1 MDGTLL
7 GADGQIARSDSD
19 AIRELQRR
27 GVPVTLCTGRM
38 YSGTRAVAARLGVV
52 EPLGCIDGS
61 HIVDAA
67 SGREL
72 ATAPLAAERIH
83 ALLGAVE
90 EHGPAAFVFS
100 SDRVYFDDEGSGYLP
115 YVTTW
120 SDQTEQ
126 LGSVLESGHW
136 DATRPIA
143 ALVALGER
151 VQVEGVHDII
161 QAHHDQHLQSVY
173 FPLQRESFEGVWGL
187 IVRAARV
194 DKGTAL
200 EWLATHY
207 GVTVAE
213 MVTVGDWFN
222 DVPMLE
228 RAGCSFAMAQA
239 PDEVK
244 AAAKNVLVRDIWAG
258 GGVREA
264 AERSGLL

>member
-1 MDGTLL
+1 
-7 GADGQIARSDSD
+7 
-19 AIRELQRR
+19 
-27 GVPVTLCTGRM
+27 M
-38 YSGTRAVAARLGVV
+38 YSGTRAVAAELGVG

-61 HIVDAA
+61 HIVDAG

-72 ATAPLAAERIH
+72 ATAPLAIERIH
-83 ALLGAVE
+83 ALFGSLE

-126 LGSVLESGHW
+126 LGSVLESAHW

-143 ALVALGER
+143 AVIALGER
-151 VQVEGVHDII
+151 AQVEAVHTFIS
-161 QAHHDQHLQSVY
+161 AHHDQHLQSVY
-173 FPLQRESFEGVWGL
+173 FPLRRESFEGVWGL
-187 IVRAARV
+187 VVRAARV
-194 DKGTAL
+194 DKGTAI
-200 EWLATHY
+200 EWLAAHY
-207 GVTVAE
+207 GITVDE
-213 MVTVGDWFN
+213 IVTVGDWFN
-222 DVPMLE
+222 DVPMLL
-228 RAGCSFAMAQA
+228 RAGSSFAMAQA

-244 AAAKNVLVRDIWAG
+244 ASAKAVLKADIWAG

>member
-1 MDGTLL
+1 
-7 GADGQIARSDSD
+7 
-19 AIRELQRR
+19 
-27 GVPVTLCTGRM
+27 M
-38 YSGTRAVAARLGVV
+38 YSGTRAVAAELGVL

-67 SGREL
+67 TGREL
-72 ATAPLAAERIH
+72 ATAPLAVERIH
-83 ALLGAVE
+83 ALFGAVE
-90 EHGPAAFVFS
+90 QHGPAAFVFS
-100 SDRVYFDDEGSGYLP
+100 SDRVYFDDEGSDYLP

-120 SDQTEQ
+120 TDQTEQ
-126 LGSVLESGHW
+126 LGSVLESAHW
-136 DATRPIA
+136 DVSRPIA

-151 VQVEGVHDII
+151 AQVEGVHEVI
-161 QAHHDQHLQSVY
+161 QAQHEQHLQSVY
-173 FPLQRESFEGVWGL
+173 FPLQRESFAGVWGL

-194 DKGTAL
+194 DKGTAI

-207 GVTVAE
+207 GISVDE

-228 RAGCSFAMAQA
+228 RAGASFAMAQA

-244 AAAKNVLVRDIWAG
+244 AAAKHVLSKDIWAG

>member
-1 MDGTLL
+1 
-7 GADGQIARSDSD
+7 
-19 AIRELQRR
+19 
-27 GVPVTLCTGRM
+27 M
-38 YSGTRAVAARLGVV
+38 YSGTRVVAAELSVL

-72 ATAPLAAERIH
+72 ATAPLAIERIH
-83 ALLGAVE
+83 ALFGSLE

-120 SDQTEQ
+120 SDQTQQ
-126 LGSVLESGHW
+126 LGSVLESAHW
-136 DATRPIA
+136 DATKPIA
-143 ALVALGER
+143 AVVALGER
-151 VQVEGVHDII
+151 EQVEKVHNFI
-161 QAHHDQHLQSVY
+161 HGHDEEHLQSVY

-194 DKGTAL
+194 DKGTAI

-207 GVTVAE
+207 GITVDE
-213 MVTVGDWFN
+213 IVTVGDWFN
-222 DVPMLE
+222 DMPMLQ
-228 RAGCSFAMAQA
+228 RAGASFAMAQA

-244 AAAKNVLVRDIWAG
+244 ASAKAVLKADIWQG

>member
-1 MDGTLL
+1 
-7 GADGQIARSDSD
+7 
-19 AIRELQRR
+19 
-27 GVPVTLCTGRM
+27 VPVTLCTGRM
-38 YSGTRAVAARLGVV
+38 YSGTRAVAAELCVL

-72 ATAPLAAERIH
+72 ATAPLAVERIH
-83 ALLGAVE
+83 ALFGSLE

-120 SDQTEQ
+120 SDQTQQ

-143 ALVALGER
+143 AVVALGER
-151 VQVEGVHDII
+151 AQVENVHNYIHG
-161 QAHHDQHLQSVY
+161 HHDEHLQSVY
-173 FPLQRESFEGVWGL
+173 FPLKRESFEGVWGL

-194 DKGTAL
+194 DKGTAI

-207 GVTVAE
+207 GITVDE
-213 MVTVGDWFN
+213 IVTVGDWFN

-228 RAGCSFAMAQA
+228 RAGSSFAMAQA

-244 AAAKNVLVRDIWAG
+244 AAAKAVLKADIWVG

>member
-1 MDGTLL
+1 
-7 GADGQIARSDSD
+7 
-19 AIRELQRR
+19 
-27 GVPVTLCTGRM
+27 M
-38 YSGTRAVAARLGVV
+38 YSGTRVVAAELRVV

-72 ATAPLAAERIH
+72 ATAPLAVERIH
-83 ALLGAVE
+83 ALFGSLE
-90 EHGPAAFVFS
+90 QHGPAAFVFS

-120 SDQTEQ
+120 SDQTQQ
-126 LGSVLESGHW
+126 LGSVLESAHW

-143 ALVALGER
+143 AVVALGER
-151 VQVEGVHDII
+151 AQVEAVHDFISG
-161 QAHHDQHLQSVY
+161 AHVEHLQSVY
-173 FPLQRESFEGVWGL
+173 FPLRRESFEGVWGL

-194 DKGTAL
+194 DKGTAI

-207 GVTVAE
+207 GISVE
-213 MVTVGDWFN
+213 EIVTVGDWFN

-228 RAGCSFAMAQA
+228 RAGASFAMGQA

-244 AAAKNVLVRDIWAG
+244 ASAKAVLQADIWTG